1 MLLVA
6 QEMRLLSKIIKS
18 IFIPEENR
26 TTVVKIPIPDVEQ
39 LVEPPTAQP
48 ELEPE
53 VSQEDVKMQAAQILA
68 EAQEE
73 AASLLAT
80 AQAEAD
86 VLREEARSQG
96 YQEGLAQG
104 RSEAETQRAEA
115 MAEFQSQTAMICEAL
130 NSERKAII
138 SGATED
144 LLKLILLFPEKI
156 IRTTVAV
163 DTEVMVSI
171 LEAAV
176 AKVDGVTRIEVR
188 LHPEDLNIIRQ
199 IEVEKGLG
207 TAETAL
213 EFIAD
218 PQLPRYSCIVNTATA
233 LIDASLEAQFNELEQ
248 VLRAALQRG
257 QASES

>member
-18 IFIPEENR
+18 IFIPEESR
-26 TTVVKIPIPDVEQ
+26 TTVVKIPIPDTEQ

-48 ELEPE
+48 EPE
-53 VSQEDVKMQAAQILA
+53 VSQEDVEMQAAKILA

-73 AASLLAT
+73 AASLLTA
-80 AQAEAD
+80 AQAETAA
-86 VLREEARSQG
+86 LREEARSQG
-96 YQEGLAQG
+96 YQDGLAQG
-104 RSEAETQRAEA
+104 KSETETQRAEA

-138 SGATED
+138 SGAAED
-144 LLKLILLFPEKI
+144 LLKLILLFAEKI
-156 IRTTVAV
+156 IRTTVTV
-163 DTEVMVSI
+163 DTEIMANI
-171 LEAAV
+171 LGAAL
-176 AKVDGVTRIEVR
+176 AKVDGVTRVEVR
-188 LHPEDLNIIRQ
+188 LHPEDLNIIRRTG
-199 IEVEKGLG
+199 VKKGLG

-213 EFIAD
+213 EFVGDA
-218 PQLPRYSCIVNTATA
+218 QLPRYSCIVNTATA
-233 LIDASLEAQFNELEQ
+233 LIDASLEAQLHELEQ